1 MYITMNN
8 NYTIVADKLNSFIE
22 SKQIPNIIFHGDCS
36 SKKEKL
42 VSKFIHQIYESD
54 LNIRK
59 YVMFVECAHG
69 KGIKFVREELK
80 YFAKTNVN
88 NQIFKS
94 IVLYNADKLTID
106 AQSALRRCIE
116 IFSHSTRFF
125 MVVDNISKLLN
136 PIHSRFCSIYIYEQ
150 NNRLYSQISSSN
162 KIKSLQKILEKLNTL
177 NVFQLAEKIYNKG
190 YSGLNLLELI
200 SNTSDTTD
208 NKYRFGLF
216 YLNKI
221 KKDIRDERLLILI
234 ILNFMINKWDI
245 ELSDVHYI

>member
-1 MYITMNN
+1 
-8 NYTIVADKLNSFIE
+8 
-22 SKQIPNIIFHGDCS
+22 
-36 SKKEKL
+36 
-42 VSKFIHQIYESD
+42 
-54 LNIRK
+54 
-59 YVMFVECAHG
+59 
-69 KGIKFVREELK
+69 
-80 YFAKTNVN
+80 
-88 NQIFKS
+88 
-94 IVLYNADKLTID
+94 
-106 AQSALRRCIE
+106 
-116 IFSHSTRFF
+116 
-125 MVVDNISKLLN
+125 VDNISKLLN
-136 PIHSRFCSIYIYEQ
+136 PIHSRFCSIYVYEQ
-150 NNRLYSQISSSN
+150 NNRLYNQISSSN

>member
-1 MYITMNN
+1 MNN
-8 NYTIVADKLNSFIE
+8 NYTIVADKLNTFIE

-36 SKKEKL
+36 SKKEEI
-42 VSKFIHQIYESD
+42 VSTFIHQVYGDDKLIQ
-54 LNIRK
+54 K

-69 KGIKFVREELK
+69 KGIKFVREDLK

-136 PIHSRFCSIYIYEQ
+136 PIHSRFCSIYVCEE
-150 NNRLYSQISSSN
+150 NNRLYNQLLTPA
-162 KIKSLQKILEKLNTL
+162 KIKSLLKMTEKLNES
-177 NVFQLAEKIYNKG
+177 NIFQVAEKIYNRG
-190 YSGLNLLELI
+190 FSGLNLLECI
-200 SNTSDTTD
+200 SKFYDKLESG
-208 NKYRFGLF
+208 KHRFALF

-221 KKDIRDERLLILI
+221 KKDIRDERLFILT
-234 ILNFMINKWDI
+234 ILNFMANDWDI
-245 ELSDVHYI
+245 ELDEVHYI

>member
-1 MYITMNN
+1 MNN

-42 VSKFIHQIYESD
+42 VSNFIHQIYESD
-54 LNIRK
+54 INIRK

-136 PIHSRFCSIYIYEQ
+136 PIHSRFCSIYVYEQ
-150 NNRLYSQISSSN
+150 NNRLYN
-162 KIKSLQKILEKLNTL
+162 HYHFQKINLYYVLCNNLNLNIL
-177 NVFQLAEKIYNKG
+177 NVYCFLIMFPNYKFYFHF
-190 YSGLNLLELI
+190 YRLN
-200 SNTSDTTD
+200 
-208 NKYRFGLF
+208 
-216 YLNKI
+216 
-221 KKDIRDERLLILI
+221 
-234 ILNFMINKWDI
+234 
-245 ELSDVHYI
+245 